1 MKGFSKIILS
11 LLLLTLSSSLFAQKK
26 EVYISPNNDGIQDE
40 FVLPMLPPG
49 GSMDDIIVKI
59 GDWLWKDLPLL
70 YS

>member
-40 FVLPMLPPG
+40 FVLP
-49 GSMDDIIVKI
+49 IKI
-59 GDWLWKDLPLL
+59 SDKAKTNTTTSTNAKIRFIW
-70 YS
+70 